1 MKQSSREQILQK
13 IKLALEDNLTKT
25 AKIPKENNLK
35 FFPDF
40 KDSLEVTFAK
50 ELGKIDG
57 KFVFCINT
65 EDLIQNLK
73 QIIEDEKWETVF
85 CLNKDIQNILL
96 EAEIPFTSSPDDFYQ
111 MKAAVTTCE
120 FLIARF
126 GSVMVSSAQSA
137 GRQLNI
143 YPPTHIIIAKTS
155 QLVAEIS
162 DAMAKIQEKYK
173 NNIPSMISLI
183 SGPSRTADI
192 EKTLILGAHG
202 PKDLYVFLIDD
213 EA

>member
-13 IKLALEDNLTKT
+13 IKLALEENPTKT
-25 AKIPKENNLK
+25 VNISKEHDLKI
-35 FFPDF
+35 FPDF
-40 KDSLEVTFAK
+40 EDSLEVTFAK
-50 ELGKIDG
+50 ELGKIEG
-57 KFVFCINT
+57 KFVFCTDT

-73 QIIEDEKWETVF
+73 QIVEDEKWETVF
-85 CLNKDIQNILL
+85 CLNEGIQNILL
-96 EAEIPFTSSPDDFYQ
+96 EAEIPFTSSQDDFNQ
-111 MKAAVTTCE
+111 MEAAITTCE

-137 GRQLNI
+137 GRQLNV

-162 DAMAKIQEKYK
+162 DAITKIQEKYK
-173 NNIPSMISLI
+173 NNLPSMISLI

-213 EA
+213 EV

>member
-1 MKQSSREQILQK
+1 MKQSSREQILQR
-13 IKLALEDNLTKT
+13 IKLALEENPTKT
-25 AKIPKENNLK
+25 VNISKEHDLKI
-35 FFPDF
+35 FPDF
-40 KDSLEVTFAK
+40 EDSLEVTFAK
-50 ELGKIDG
+50 ELGKIEG
-57 KFVFCINT
+57 KFVFCTDT

-73 QIIEDEKWETVF
+73 QIVEDEKWETVF
-85 CLNKDIQNILL
+85 CLNEGIQNILL
-96 EAEIPFTSSPDDFYQ
+96 EAEIPFTCSQDDFNQ
-111 MKAAVTTCE
+111 MEAAITTCE

-137 GRQLNI
+137 GRQLNV

-162 DAMAKIQEKYK
+162 DAITKIQEKYK
-173 NNIPSMISLI
+173 NNLPSMISLI

-213 EA
+213 EV